1 MTSFFFDHANIH
13 TTTLI
18 TTRIAM
24 SIRFSVT
31 NATGL
36 IAPATPNT
44 RRILKM
50 LEPMTFPNAIST
62 SFFLAATIDVTSSGR
77 LVPSATIVSPIR
89 FWLIPNPVAIVE
101 APSTTKSP
109 PNLIATAPPIMY
121 TIHWKNFYLFINL
134 FFKFFIKCLVTCI
147 FS

>member
-1 MTSFFFDHANIH
+1 
-13 TTTLI
+13 
-18 TTRIAM
+18 
-24 SIRFSVT
+24 
-31 NATGL
+31 
-36 IAPATPNT
+36 
-44 RRILKM
+44 
-50 LEPMTFPNAIST
+50 MTFPNAIST

-121 TIHWKNFYLFINL
+121 TILLPYWKNFYLFINL